1 MAHFY
6 VPNFPFFYGYEPLI
20 DDLSSS
26 FGFETRLPQNL
37 LFVCHR
43 LSLFVKLYEHGLIVR
58 GTLYIIYYNI
68 VCIYIYIELCI
79 YIYISICTGIV
90 SFSLSENLL
99 PLDPLNHEFP

>member
-58 GTLYIIYYNI
+58 GILYIIYYNI
-68 VCIYIYIELCI
+68 VYIYIEL
-79 YIYISICTGIV
+79 YIYVQVLFHLACLKICYLWV
-90 SFSLSENLL
+90 R
-99 PLDPLNHEFP
+99 